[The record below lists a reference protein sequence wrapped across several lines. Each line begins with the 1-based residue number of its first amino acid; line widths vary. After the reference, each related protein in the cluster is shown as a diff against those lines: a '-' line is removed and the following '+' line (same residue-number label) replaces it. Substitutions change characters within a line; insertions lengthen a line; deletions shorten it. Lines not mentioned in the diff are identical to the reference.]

1 VNIVTSRRGECIGS
15 LRLRDRG
22 ISNHDQ
28 IHDDEQL
35 RRDVESLHVLPL
47 ATLPLKTTILK
58 RARLIKDARLNTV
71 VSLFSSKE
79 TGAGVLDIAHLT
91 PETLDA
97 SKDDLNDDLGVLC
110 PVAQLFSFDVYSLRI
125 CLRHL
130 GIPVAAND
138 YLKLSPHKQTELR
151 ERMRMF
157 TLPLIKSVYGN
168 TDVAINEFA
177 DIIKLFSNPDVDV
190 ARRNL
195 ELLSQRLA
203 VKVQDIPKFLEDF
216 SDIYLS
222 LAYYQQNLDEIAPRV
237 EQFVDDMREL
247 RKNWQLGQ
255 DARTIETFDALE
267 LNLNNLVA
275 AITGRFES
283 FNRNTENLWQ
293 DIDAEK
299 FRERPG
305 ADQVAPGDHRRRAV
319 RPIYQDVDLAHG
331 VPDAR
336 GRRTAAPCGSRH
348 VRHRA
353 RYRQDCRS
361 RERRDQRGRLPA
373 RAQRACEGQGGRA
386 GRAAQDRVA
395 AGGGG

>member
-1 VNIVTSRRGECIGS
+1 M
-15 LRLRDRG
+15 
-22 ISNHDQ
+22 
-28 IHDDEQL
+28 
-35 RRDVESLHVLPL
+35 LPL

-299 FRERPG
+299 FRSVQELIKSHQATIGGVLCGLYTKMSTWHTAFPTREAGGPL
-305 ADQVAPGDHRRRAV
+305 RRAEV
-319 RPIYQDVDLAHG
+319 VMCDIAHG
-331 VPDAR
+331 IGKIVALENGAINVVDYLRALKEHAKAKADAPVEQR
-336 GRRTAAPCGSRH
+336 KIGS
-348 VRHRA
+348 
-353 RYRQDCRS
+353 
-361 RERRDQRGRLPA
+361 LPA
-373 RAQRACEGQGGRA
+373 
-386 GRAAQDRVA
+386 VA
-395 AGGGG
+395 AKSHTGAKSPAVAALAKSDAAKLREAA